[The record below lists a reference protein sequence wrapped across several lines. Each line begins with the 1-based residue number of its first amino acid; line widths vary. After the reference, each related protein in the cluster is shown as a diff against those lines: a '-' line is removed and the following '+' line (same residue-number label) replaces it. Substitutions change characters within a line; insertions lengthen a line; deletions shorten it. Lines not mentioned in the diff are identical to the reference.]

1 MPEIPITES
10 IANRTAF
17 SMPKTEVGGRAG
29 LLLAMEQML
38 GGVAPSRQS
47 PVYFPTDPKTGIP
60 TAKPD
65 PKAAKQGI
73 VPLRPSQDMVEG
85 AQLMIN
91 RAMAETNSQ
100 DSKVIRPWLEA
111 FLQKNDL
118 L

>member
-17 SMPKTEVGGRAG
+17 SMPKTEVGGNAG

-47 PVYFPTDPKTGIP
+47 PVYFPIDPKTGIP
-60 TAKPD
+60 TAKAD
-65 PKAAKQGI
+65 PRAAEQGI
-73 VPLRPSQDMVEG
+73 APLRPAQEMVDG

-91 RAMAETNSQ
+91 LAMAETNSQ
-100 DSKVIRPWLEA
+100 DSKVLRPWLDA
-111 FLQKNDL
+111 YLRKNKVL
-118 L
+118 